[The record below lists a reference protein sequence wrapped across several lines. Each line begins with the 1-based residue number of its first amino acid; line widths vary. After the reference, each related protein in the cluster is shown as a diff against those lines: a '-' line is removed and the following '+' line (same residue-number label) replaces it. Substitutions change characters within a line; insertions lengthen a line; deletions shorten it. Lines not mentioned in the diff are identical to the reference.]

1 MNGAMRRGQAMR
13 FVFTDGNNAD
23 FVALCHGLD
32 DFLNEIAGGEENRA
46 EYILHNSLE
55 GIHDVVI
62 AYDGDVP
69 VGCVSFK
76 RYNEEC
82 AEVKRVFVRP
92 EYRGV
97 GVSKTLMK
105 LLEDAARESRVTAL
119 SFWNPAIRSLQ
130 RWRYIDP
137 WGIGLSQTT
146 SRTKTSQTRF
156 A

>member
-1 MNGAMRRGQAMR
+1 MR

-46 EYILHNSLE
+46 EYIPHNSLE

-105 LLEDAARESRVTAL
+105 LLEDAAREQGYRSFILESGEPLVAAMAL
-119 SFWNPAIRSLQ
+119 CRSLGY
-130 RWRYIDP
+130 RVIPNYEPYEDKPDSICMKKD
-137 WGIGLSQTT
+137 L
-146 SRTKTSQTRF
+146 
-156 A
+156 